1 MKWML
6 TATAN
11 HCQLLVM
18 PPSVLPL
25 LPPLP
30 FLTLLLLLLRG
41 GCHCLRV
48 HVCGQAVCREL
59 CM

>member
-1 MKWML
+1 ML
-6 TATAN
+6 TAAAN

-18 PPSVLPL
+18 LPSVLPL

-30 FLTLLLLLLRG
+30 FLTLLLLLRG
-41 GCHCLRV
+41 GCCCLRV

>member
-1 MKWML
+1 ML

-11 HCQLLVM
+11 HCQLLAT

-30 FLTLLLLLLRG
+30 FLTLLLLLRG
-41 GCHCLRV
+41 GCRGLCV

>member
-1 MKWML
+1 ML
-6 TATAN
+6 TAAAN

-18 PPSVLPL
+18 LPSVLPL

-30 FLTLLLLLLRG
+30 FLTLLLLLRG
-41 GCHCLRV
+41 GCRCLRV